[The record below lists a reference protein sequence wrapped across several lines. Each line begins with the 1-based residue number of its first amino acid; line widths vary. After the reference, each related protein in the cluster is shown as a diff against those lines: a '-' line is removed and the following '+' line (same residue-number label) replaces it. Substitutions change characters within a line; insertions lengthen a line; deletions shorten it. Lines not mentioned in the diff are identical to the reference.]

1 MKHPRT
7 RLSLLLT
14 SVLLTTGQAS
24 ATQEDGRFLTDRP
37 NAKSLELTEEE
48 DSFVFAI
55 FGDRTGGPDTGVAI
69 LADAVADVNLLK
81 PDLVMTVG
89 DLVQGYNE
97 APLWHVQTRQ
107 FQSIMGELTVPWY
120 PVAGN
125 HDVYYRGENRPP
137 EEHEVRYEE
146 HFGPLWYAFRHKNS
160 WFLVLYTDEPNPVT
174 GERNFNKPE
183 CQNMSPEQFAWL
195 EGTLKKT
202 ADADHVFVFLHHPRW
217 LGRNYGDDWERVH
230 RLLASAGNVH
240 GVFAGHIH
248 HMRYDGKRDGIEYFT
263 LATVGGGQV
272 GDIPKAGYLHQYH
285 LVNVRKDEVSVT
297 SYPVGAAID
306 PRAVTGEVSE
316 LCRRAANELRPR
328 ILAPLEV
335 AADGSVEGTLEV
347 EVRNPIAT
355 PLEITLTLESGD
367 SRWIS
372 MPDHAHTRLEGGGSQ
387 TFAFELM
394 RGPTELDA
402 SFRGMQVVLASDF
415 LGDGVRIPLPTRTA
429 TVGLDL
435 SSLPEPT
442 APETE
447 QSLHLDGNRGHLRV
461 SHGALDLPDG
471 PFTLETWY
479 RANEFR
485 SRQGI
490 LNKTE
495 NSEFGFFLSNGRP
508 EFFVHLG
515 GKYHVAQSA
524 EPMLETN
531 AWTHLAGVFDGNEV
545 RVYVNGQLVG
555 RTPARGAR
563 TLRDL
568 PFLIGADVDGNGN
581 PTSSFFGEIDE
592 VRLSTTARYSGDS
605 FQPERRHEADDRTH
619 LLLHMDAVIGPWVY
633 DSSGHGRH
641 PEIRGGAHVRSAQV
655 PR

>member
-1 MKHPRT
+1 MKHPRS

-14 SVLLTTGQAS
+14 SALLTMGQAN
-24 ATQEDGRFLTDRP
+24 ATQGDERFLTDRP
-37 NAKSLELTEEE
+37 NAKELPLTEEE
-48 DSFVFAI
+48 DSFVFAV
-55 FGDRTGGPDTGVAI
+55 FGDRTGGPDAGVAI

-89 DLVQGYNE
+89 DLIQGYNE
-97 APLWHVQTRQ
+97 APLWHVQARQ
-107 FQSIMGELTVPWY
+107 FHSIMGELTVPWY

-146 HFGPLWYAFRHKNS
+146 HFGPLWYAFRHKDS
-160 WFLVLYTDEPNPVT
+160 WFLVLYTDEPNPAT

-183 CQNMSPEQFAWL
+183 CQTMSPEQFAWL

-202 ADADHVFVFLHHPRW
+202 ADAEHVFVFLHHPRW

-230 RLLASAGNVH
+230 QILAGAGNVH

-263 LATVGGGQV
+263 LATVGGGQS

-285 LVNVRKDEVSVT
+285 LVNVRKGDVSVT
-297 SYPVGAAID
+297 SYPVGAAMD

-328 ILAPLEV
+328 ILEPLEV
-335 AADGSVEGTLEV
+335 SADGSIEGTLRV
-347 EVRNPIAT
+347 EVRNPIAQ

-367 SRWIS
+367 SRWLS
-372 MPDHAHTRLEGGGSQ
+372 MPDHAHTRLAGNETQ

-394 RGPTELDA
+394 RGPGAIDG
-402 SFRGMQVVLASDF
+402 SFRGMEVALASDF
-415 LGDGVRIPLPTRTA
+415 LGEGMRIPLPTRTA
-429 TVGLDL
+429 QVALGL
-435 SSLPEPT
+435 SSLPEP
-442 APETE
+442 APPETE
-447 QSLHLDGNRGHLRV
+447 QTLHVNGDKAHLRLG
-461 SHGALDLPDG
+461 HGTLALPDG
-471 PFTLETWY
+471 AFTLETWF
-479 RANEFR
+479 RANEYR

-495 NSEFGFFLSNGRP
+495 GSEFGFFLNDGRP
-508 EFFVHLG
+508 EFFVHLAG
-515 GKYHVAQSA
+515 QYFVARSP
-524 EPMLETN
+524 EPMLEVN
-531 AWTHLAGVFDGNEV
+531 QWTHLAGVFDGQEV
-545 RVYVNGQLVG
+545 RVYVNGKLVG
-555 RTPARGAR
+555 ATPARGAR
-563 TLRDL
+563 TLRNL

-592 VRLSTTARYSGDS
+592 VRLSTAARYTGPS
-605 FQPERRHEADDRTH
+605 FSPERRHEPDADTH
-619 LLLHMDAVIGPWVY
+619 LLLHMDGVLGPWVY

-641 PEIRGGAHVRSAQV
+641 PEIRGGAKVESALVR
-655 PR
+655 